1 MNDPCLLYACS
12 HSCLPLSSSSCAFPC
27 LLRLRSRSL
36 KSILSF
42 IVHHLVCTQLNHYRP
57 RETKWT
63 FDEDLQAFTI
73 TSLQHI
79 CPGSQVYDSYGQK
92 CNHRFLLNYGFA
104 VEDNRELDGF
114 CPNEVPL
121 ELYVDP
127 EDALFY
133 EKLEFWTRGETS
145 QSSSSAVAAMAAMH
159 ATKTMT
165 ASFLASHIT
174 SNNQYQQQQQ
184 HPYNHQH
191 HNHHHE
197 SIDNVMAQPPVVK
210 RVRVCVSNNE
220 NTRLLF
226 SLLRALACNAQE
238 LRAIRGGGGSGGIT
252 LSLTLA
258 KSNDNNSSSF
268 FQQPAST
275 SSAIGALAAEAAHFR
290 QYHNSSLTAASS
302 FPLSLSSSPPSSSP
316 LTSTS
321 SAPYHRSCRDIRH
334 PISIRNERAAMRLLL
349 EIIGRHLSAY
359 PTSLSQDV
367 ADLMDEEAFP
377 RFSNLRHAKI
387 QVRGEKQVLHHFAL
401 WARTA
406 LDVLDVIEEELKEE
420 RGSVEVKLTRN
431 GRTVTEERPG
441 FDYIIR
447 RMEDD
452 CDREHNSNYGLNHH
466 QQHNNEH
473 ININIHTIGGPGGNS
488 GPPIHH
494 TILRYC
500 ADVLGS
506 LRREETKNI
515 KRQRAA
521 AMSHHH
527 HHQQQHQQNHHQQH
541 YHPHGGSPYRSNSAG
556 SSAVGGSGQHSNS
569 NTMGQGSHGNMQST
583 SPQQQQQY
591 RNYPHYNAASNSN
604 GARGQPQQQQSP
616 EHHHHSH
623 SGASPGDRGGSNRPY
638 SGDSPSSGYM

>member
-1 MNDPCLLYACS
+1 
-12 HSCLPLSSSSCAFPC
+12 
-27 LLRLRSRSL
+27 
-36 KSILSF
+36 
-42 IVHHLVCTQLNHYRP
+42 LNHYRP

-127 EDALFY
+127 EDPLFY
-133 EKLEFWTRGETS
+133 EKLEFWTRGE
-145 QSSSSAVAAMAAMH
+145 SSSSQSGSSMSASVAAMAAMH
-159 ATKTMT
+159 ATNTMT

-174 SNNQYQQQQQ
+174 SSCQYQQQQQ
-184 HPYNHQH
+184 NQQQQNQQQYPYQH
-191 HNHHHE
+191 HNHHE

-238 LRAIRGGGGSGGIT
+238 LRAIRGGGNGGIT
-252 LSLTLA
+252 LSPTA
-258 KSNDNNSSSF
+258 KSNNNHSSF
-268 FQQPAST
+268 FQQPTSST
-275 SSAIGALAAEAAHFR
+275 SSAMGALAAEAAHFR
-290 QYHNSSLTAASS
+290 QNHNSGAAAASS
-302 FPLSLSSSPPSSSP
+302 IPLSLSSSPPSSSP
-316 LTSTS
+316 WTLS
-321 SAPYHRSCRDIRH
+321 SSHAAPYHRSCRDIRH

-349 EIIGRHLSAY
+349 EIIGRHLAAY
-359 PTSLSQDV
+359 PTTLSQDM

-377 RFSNLRHAKI
+377 PFSNLRHAKI

-452 CDREHNSNYGLNHH
+452 CDREHNNHYSLHH

-473 ININIHTIGGPGGNS
+473 NNVNIHAIGGPNGNA
-488 GPPIHH
+488 GPPVHH

-506 LRREETKNI
+506 LRREETKHI

-521 AMSHHH
+521 AVSHH
-527 HHQQQHQQNHHQQH
+527 HHQQQQQQHSHQQQH
-541 YHPHGGSPYRSNSAG
+541 YYPHGGSPQRSNITGGSASGGSAG
-556 SSAVGGSGQHSNS
+556 HANSNS
-569 NTMGQGSHGNMQST
+569 MGQGSHGNMHST
-583 SPQQQQQY
+583 SPPEQQQQQY
-591 RNYPHYNAASNSN
+591 RHYHHYNVSNNSSTN
-604 GARGQPQQQQSP
+604 PRVQQQQP
-616 EHHHHSH
+616 
-623 SGASPGDRGGSNRPY
+623 SGHQHINGHNNGANAGDRSGSNRPY
-638 SGDSPSSGYM
+638 GGGGSPSSGYM